1 MYLQY
6 ESNLQL
12 ILLDSKNN
20 IVPSIEFYSSP
31 SILLQQWLYTKS
43 AEPLL

>member
-1 MYLQY
+1 MCLQY

-12 ILLDSKNN
+12 MLLDSKNN
-20 IVPSIEFYSSP
+20 IVPSIEFYSNP
-31 SILLQQWLYTKS
+31 SILLQQRLYTKS